1 MATTESFTT
10 SASEPQKSLDWGKI
24 DNVELF
30 KRWQQRR
37 DQRAREELVSR
48 FLPLAANWRAVTA
61 APVPRGAQER
71 ALKVEEAR
79 EQISAGNGRPPMVRR
94 RFRRQFTRALVYGS
108 GPAPNRGSQALCA

>member
-1 MATTESFTT
+1 MATTESSTT

-48 FLPLAANWRAVTA
+48 FLPLAANWRAGTA

-71 ALKVEEAR
+71 ALKSRRRASRSVPAMGGR
-79 EQISAGNGRPPMVRR
+79 RWSGDGFAGN
-94 RFRRQFTRALVYGS
+94 S
-108 GPAPNRGSQALCA
+108 PAH